1 LKADRLNHTDRAWV
15 LGHFST
21 ENMGPTGIPSLLV
34 AQDTWGSIDRSSL
47 PQAQNSADPLT
58 QAALS
63 VDFP

>member
-1 LKADRLNHTDRAWV
+1 
-15 LGHFST
+15 
-21 ENMGPTGIPSLLV
+21 MGPTGIPSLLV